1 MELKVSLTPPYVPS
15 LTLLY
20 TTTTGAGD
28 EMIATEPNVV
38 YGIRGKDIVPHIL
51 LLTTCAHVIG
61 TESDDIITARNVV
74 YGVRES

>member
-1 MELKVSLTPPYVPS
+1 
-15 LTLLY
+15 
-20 TTTTGAGD
+20 
-28 EMIATEPNVV
+28 MIATEPNVV

-51 LLTTCAHVIG
+51 LLTTCAHVVG